1 MTTNTDQN
9 ETVQASCAPA
19 AGYAAGVEYPAA
31 LIVHTPSGPVAS
43 CEAHAAKIK
52 ALMAFMGAHT
62 NATPAPEGAECV
74 NCRNESKRHT
84 EKLSV

>member
-1 MTTNTDQN
+1 MKQQLKLNIWCD
-9 ETVQASCAPA
+9 S
-19 AGYAAGVEYPAA
+19 GVEYPAT

-43 CEAHAAKIK
+43 CESHAAKIK

-62 NATPAPEGAECV
+62 NATPAPEGAECA

-84 EKLSV
+84 VPALAHEPEGGHR

>member
-1 MTTNTDQN
+1 MPDDIQTATAPPGSPATT
-9 ETVQASCAPA
+9 
-19 AGYAAGVEYPAA
+19 GYAAGVEYPAA